1 MKINEIIKIT
11 ENKLASLR
19 NERSNA
25 VLAGDLE
32 LVTSLDDQIRETETT
47 LTKLNTIE

>member
-1 MKINEIIKIT
+1 MNIVEIIKIT
-11 ENKLASLR
+11 ENKLANLR

-32 LVTSLDDQIRETETT
+32 LVVKLDDQISETEIT
-47 LTKLNTIE
+47 LGKLKTIG